1 MGRDNSEI
9 DSVMFFGIRN
19 HNYRTLQVFESKTI
33 LVHNTGTLLMI
44 MLFTTSVWLDN
55 FLLKQLHSWK
65 YE

>member
-44 MLFTTSVWLDN
+44 TKTNVVYYFCLA
-55 FLLKQLHSWK
+55 
-65 YE
+65 